1 MTRVESLLLCTLGT
15 HSMCV
20 SITKSFQFCSLALEH
35 YSLKKASFITQLRNF
50 HSQFVNFL
58 KFTKYC
64 SLHSQFALQK
74 SRVQLKYPLTF
85 LVPSGWDQV
94 YLTRYF
100 ARESW
105 IERCFRSRLQ
115 LPATVQI
122 PYWVLLQPCTMH
134 NYSQTS
140 WCHIHKCYIWSL
152 SCNTINQ
159 WEHLGIL

>member
-85 LVPSGWDQV
+85 WCQVVGIILDQIFCQGVLNREMFQKPTTITSYSSNSILGTVTTMHSAQLQPDFLVPHPQMLYMLYHAV
-94 YLTRYF
+94 QLTN
-100 ARESW
+100 ENICW
-105 IERCFRSRLQ
+105 LMI
-115 LPATVQI
+115 
-122 PYWVLLQPCTMH
+122 
-134 NYSQTS
+134 
-140 WCHIHKCYIWSL
+140 
-152 SCNTINQ
+152 
-159 WEHLGIL
+159 